1 MLALS
6 RQQQIDKASPQNKLI
21 SLFLEAWNRQG
32 AEFDVIDSAAS
43 RDGYG
48 LFCRPEE
55 ERTRDETRHSRTP
68 PRLLTRTSL
77 ALDQTKTDYPR
88 NARQAPPSTSL
99 LTDMTPPQL
108 PRDSL
113 AISDQKP
120 LVFLSQDPALALL
133 VTRLNG
139 FGGCHW
145 VGYGRD
151 GKQEQSNSELLSGC
165 EMLRKGGGN
174 GHEDLKVVCEEDSLR
189 DRY

>member
-1 MLALS
+1 MFDSTKRVVYVMLALS
-6 RQQQIDKASPQNKLI
+6 RQRQIDKASPQNKLI

-99 LTDMTPPQL
+99 LTDMTPPPAAPSFIGHIRPKASRVPISRPSVGASCHSSEWVWWVSL
-108 PRDSL
+108 GWIWPRW
-113 AISDQKP
+113 K
-120 LVFLSQDPALALL
+120 
-133 VTRLNG
+133 TRTVE
-139 FGGCHW
+139 FGTP
-145 VGYGRD
+145 
-151 GKQEQSNSELLSGC
+151 
-165 EMLRKGGGN
+165 
-174 GHEDLKVVCEEDSLR
+174 
-189 DRY
+189 